1 MHEAWHVG
9 QQGSISPLPAVSS
22 AHLIADN
29 REENCFF
36 LLLIRAGAQRKREQ
50 STDVG
55 RKRKD
60 LGEIVVE
67 ESK

>member
-1 MHEAWHVG
+1 
-9 QQGSISPLPAVSS
+9 
-22 AHLIADN
+22 
-29 REENCFF
+29 
-36 LLLIRAGAQRKREQ
+36 LIRAGAQRKREQ